1 MTAEHD
7 VLDSISHFTSF
18 LTSQNK
24 VKREGARH
32 FLRLLDFEMGLVLG
46 AVLVG
51 KGYFNPSFQKH
62 EILAI
67 VMVSSTSHLATLLGN
82 VGQTGRVLSF
92 QIALAG
98 VW

>member
-1 MTAEHD
+1 
-7 VLDSISHFTSF
+7 
-18 LTSQNK
+18 
-24 VKREGARH
+24 
-32 FLRLLDFEMGLVLG
+32 MGLVLG

-98 VW
+98 VWGGFLLLIGSRVRSLWLDFCRWSEKEHSGR